1 MPLTPAGKGS
11 PDYILDAC
19 SLLNKNA
26 LMLAY
31 TIMKPLATM
40 GLH

>member
-11 PDYILDAC
+11 CHYTLDSC

-26 LMLAY
+26 PMLAY
-31 TIMKPLATM
+31 TIMKPLVTM
-40 GLH
+40 GFH